1 MIKVTMLVPGPA
13 GADSE
18 LGHSQDPELTHRTVR
33 FEVVSEENPV
43 PVIDTSSAVPVL
55 RKYADQADRDSRLP
69 QETVD
74 AMTAAGLFRMGVPL
88 TLGGRELDVETSI
101 PVFAEVGAA
110 CVSCGWIAAISYA
123 SQQVAGAFGDR
134 VREELWGDSPD
145 VPICSSLNGVGVS
158 SATVGGGVE
167 ISGRWPWASGCH
179 EAHWAELDLPLPD
192 GGYGLALVP
201 MSELSVEASWNM
213 VGMRGTASDTIVAEG
228 VVVPRHRIRP
238 MAEIVSGNPPGIEP
252 LYRVP
257 ALALTLALAAP
268 LLGATREVYAQ
279 TIHAVERGKPLSM
292 SFYGSLAE
300 APSVQAALADAANLI
315 DTAELHMFRSARRV
329 NDAAA
334 AGAELTLRQRTR
346 LRMDGA
352 YAVQSMLDAVQ
363 LLMTVRG
370 GSAFA
375 HSNDIQRPWR
385 DLQTAARHPA
395 LNLGLARE
403 MYGRVLAGITEP
415 ISGMI

>member
-1 MIKVTMLVPGPA
+1 M
-13 GADSE
+13 
-18 LGHSQDPELTHRTVR
+18 R

-55 RKYADQADRDSRLP
+55 RKYADQADRESRLP
-69 QETVD
+69 QEMVD

-110 CVSCGWIAAISYA
+110 CASCGWVAAISYG

-145 VPICSSLNGVGVS
+145 VPICSSLNGTGVT
-158 SATVGGGVE
+158 ANAVAGGVE

-192 GGYGLALVP
+192 GGYGLVLVP
-201 MSELSVEASWNM
+201 MSELTIESSWNM

-228 VVVPRHRIRP
+228 VVVPSHRIKS
-238 MAEIVSGNPPGIEP
+238 MAEIVSGKLDGIEP

-257 ALALTLALAAP
+257 AGAMTLALAAA

-279 TIHAVERGKPLSM
+279 TIQAVERGKPLSM
-292 SFYGSLAE
+292 SFYRSLAD

-329 NDAAA
+329 TDASA
-334 AGAELTLRQRTR
+334 AGAELTMRQRTR

-375 HSNDIQRPWR
+375 HANDIQRPWR

-403 MYGRVLAGITEP
+403 MYGRVLAGIEEP
-415 ISGMI
+415 ISGLI